1 MREFK
6 IILLQG
12 LRAATSG
19 SVILTYQL
27 LTFRLKSGIVLEI
40 RILANI
46 TSSSRHTTKR
56 ST

>member
-19 SVILTYQL
+19 SIILTSQL
-27 LTFRLKSGIVLEI
+27 LTFRLKSSIVLEI

-46 TSSSRHTTKR
+46 TRSSRHTVERNT
-56 ST
+56 